1 VTGVQTCALPIST
14 LLDIAAIRIDGG
26 TQPRAAIDQAYVNEL
41 AEALRT
47 PGLELPPVHVV
58 ADGAVY
64 WLVDGFHRWHGHRA
78 AKRAKIQAL
87 VTQGSL
93 EDARWQSFA
102 ANREQDHIGLRRT
115 NAEKQ
120 RAVLAA
126 LAHPKGR
133 TMSDRAIAEHVGVGH
148 NMVSVYRKQLSSKDS
163 CLREGRDGRTR
174 DVSNIGRR
182 REPDLDPVPSFYD
195 DDPAPAE
202 VQTAEPQATAPAAA
216 PARPKDAEVRDQVG
230 RIVPPGPLV
239 ELFERRDEL
248 TRLMTEVSRLK
259 SAITEAVTGQDPLY
273 GHIQL
278 ARIQADLQNVFHQL
292 RFARPHAVCPYCGG
306 QGCRTCASTGF
317 VGEILYER
325 YTPEELKR

>member
-1 VTGVQTCALPIST
+1 MKPT

-47 PGLELPPVHVV
+47 PGHELPPVHVV

-93 EDARWQSFA
+93 EDAKWLSCA

-133 TMSDRAIAEHVGVGH
+133 TMSDRAIAEHVGVSP
-148 NMVSVYRKQLSSKDS
+148 NMVGIHRKQVRN
-163 CLREGRDGRTR
+163 LRSGIRTGRDGRTY
-174 DVSNIGRR
+174 DTANIGSQ
-182 REPDLDPVPSFYD
+182 PDSDPVPSFYD
-195 DDPAPAE
+195 DDPAPPAKPA
-202 VQTAEPQATAPAAA
+202 QAPAEPAAQAAA
-216 PARPKDAEVRDQVG
+216 PARPKDGEVRDQVG
-230 RIVPPGPLV
+230 RVVPPGPLV